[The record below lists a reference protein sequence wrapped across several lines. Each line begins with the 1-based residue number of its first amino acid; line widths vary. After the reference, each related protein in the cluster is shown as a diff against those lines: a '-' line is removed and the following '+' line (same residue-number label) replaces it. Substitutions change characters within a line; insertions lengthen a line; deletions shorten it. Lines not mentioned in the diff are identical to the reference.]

1 MSEETRQVLEML
13 KAGKVTVEEAER
25 LLAALGDEGAKGG
38 EAPKGSPRYLR
49 AIVSDGDKK
58 VNVRVPMKLLRAGMK
73 FSALIP
79 EQARGQIEKHLGE
92 KGIDLDMK
100 RLKPADVEE
109 LIASLAELNVE
120 VEEGGEKKVRV
131 FCE

>member
-1 MSEETRQVLEML
+1 MSEETSQVLAML
-13 KAGKVTVEEAER
+13 KEGKVTVEEAER
-25 LLAALGDEGAKGG
+25 LLSALGDEGAKGD
-38 EAPKGSPRYLR
+38 EAPTRPPRYLR
-49 AIVSDGDKK
+49 VVVSDGDKNF
-58 VNVRVPMKLLRAGMK
+58 NVRVPMELLRAGMK

-100 RLKPADVEE
+100 KLKPADLEE